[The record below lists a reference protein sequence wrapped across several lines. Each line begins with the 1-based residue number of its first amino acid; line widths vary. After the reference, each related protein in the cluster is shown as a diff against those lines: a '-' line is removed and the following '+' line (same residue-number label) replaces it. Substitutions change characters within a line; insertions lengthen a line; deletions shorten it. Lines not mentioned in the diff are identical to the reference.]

1 MMDKEKGYVGRIKNA
16 GAQVVKAPN
25 QVKGSK
31 GTSQVIRG
39 TDLRT
44 GKGGK

>member
-1 MMDKEKGYVGRIKNA
+1 MMDKEKGYVGRIKNS

>member
-1 MMDKEKGYVGRIKNA
+1 MANEKGYIGRISHS
-16 GAQVVKAPN
+16 GAQVVEAPN
-25 QVKGSK
+25 NKKGKRGKS
-31 GTSQVIRG
+31 TVTRG